1 MPDLRAAAHRILDI
15 FSESAELDRVRA
27 RRWAQFH
34 AVRGAFRGR
43 RHGFRVARGGEVL
56 ERITDFADRL
66 GELLAE
72 RAWRPWSKACR
83 RAHRVISMS
92 VMLSSTRTPTALRS
106 SARVCV
112 ELLVVLVMAGVAL
125 WLLGRMWSVVWPL
138 VVGLLLTTLT
148 WPLARFLRRHGW
160 RPALAASVVTLLFLA
175 AAVGVVA
182 LIAVPVASQSG
193 ELATGV
199 TDGIEKVREWA
210 AGPPLNIDD
219 DEITGALDTGM
230 ARLQDSVGSITTT
243 VVTGVSTVVNG
254 VVTAVLALFL
264 MFFFLKDGP
273 KFLPWLARQL
283 PGRLATDIPV
293 VAARSWD
300 TLGAFVR
307 SQAFVGLLD
316 AVFIGLGLWIVDVPL
331 VLPLAVL
338 TFVSAFVP
346 VVGALFA
353 GLVAVL
359 IALVSNGPTDALIVL
374 GIIIVVQ
381 QLEGNVF
388 QPMIQSRGLGLHA
401 AVVLLAVTLG
411 ASLAGIV
418 GSLLAVPV
426 AALIAVVWNYVR
438 EQLTDPAPDSDP
450 DPDADRSPAGT
461 PVPSS

>member
-1 MPDLRAAAHRILDI
+1 
-15 FSESAELDRVRA
+15 
-27 RRWAQFH
+27 
-34 AVRGAFRGR
+34 
-43 RHGFRVARGGEVL
+43 
-56 ERITDFADRL
+56 
-66 GELLAE
+66 
-72 RAWRPWSKACR
+72 
-83 RAHRVISMS
+83 MS
-92 VMLSSTRTPTALRS
+92 VTLSSTKTRAALRT
-106 SARVCV
+106 SARASV
-112 ELLVVLVMAGVAL
+112 EMLVILVMAGVTL

-138 VVGLLLTTLT
+138 IVGLLLTTLT

-160 RPALAASVVTLLFLA
+160 PPALAASVVMVLFLA
-175 AAVGVVA
+175 AAVGVAA

-199 TDGIEKVREWA
+199 ADGIDKVREWA

-219 DEITGALDTGM
+219 DEITGALDSGM
-230 ARLQDSVGSITTT
+230 ARLQDSVGSMVTT

-374 GIIIVVQ
+374 AVIIVVQ

-418 GSLLAVPV
+418 GSLLAVPI

-438 EQLTDPAPDSDP
+438 EQLTDPEPEPEPDPAPD
-450 DPDADRSPAGT
+450 PAPAPAT
-461 PVPSS
+461 APAS